1 MVVVVE
7 GLFGTHTKKTI
18 ILLLQILLPP
28 QPTTMEIIII
38 IIIIIAVEVEVL
50 GPQLSVRTCHGL
62 TTQKVWTNLLSTYST
77 TISTSFL
84 A

>member
-28 QPTTMEIIII
+28 QPTTMEIII